1 MSAYHQEK
9 TGANIISSE
18 RNSFST
24 GVEEIWSYR
33 ELLFFLI
40 LRDLK
45 IKYRQTL
52 IGVSWVVIQPLLSSL
67 IFSVIFG
74 HFLGLGS
81 SGSHPYL
88 VIVLCAFLPWNL
100 FANSTL
106 MAVDSLVMSRDLV
119 TKVYFPRII
128 LPTYVI
134 LKNLVDFCVATAFFV
149 VILFIYKIRISSA
162 IAYLPLFLLL
172 GIILAMGASFWL
184 SALNVRYRDI
194 RNAVPFL
201 IQIWFY
207 CSPVAYTINI
217 IPAHWRFLYYL
228 NPMAI
233 IIDGFRLSF
242 LGSPLIFTNSFIL
255 AVIILFFIFFSGLYY
270 FLRTEDSFADI
281 V

>member
-1 MSAYHQEK
+1 MRR
-9 TGANIISSE
+9 ICSE
-18 RNSFST
+18 RDSLSVSA
-24 GVEEIWSYR
+24 GEIWSYR
-33 ELLFFLI
+33 ELLLFLI

-52 IGVSWVVIQPLLSSL
+52 IGVSWVIIQPFLSSL

-74 HFLGLGS
+74 RFLGLGS

-100 FANSTL
+100 FANSTS
-106 MAVDSLVMSRDLV
+106 MSVDSLVMSRDLV

-128 LPTYVI
+128 LPTYII
-134 LKNLVDFCVATAFFV
+134 LKNLIDFCITTAFFV
-149 VILFIYKIRISSA
+149 VILFIYNIRISPG
-162 IAYLPLFLLL
+162 IVYLPLFLLL
-172 GIILAMGASFWL
+172 GIILAMGVSFWL

-207 CSPVAYTINI
+207 CSPVAYTAKI
-217 IPAHWRFLYYL
+217 IPAHWKFLYYL
-228 NPMAI
+228 NPMAV
-233 IIDGFRLSF
+233 IIDGFRWSF
-242 LGSPLIFTNSFIL
+242 LGTPLIFTDSFPL
-255 AVIILFFIFFSGLYY
+255 AFIILFLIFLGGLLY
-270 FLRTEDSFADI
+270 FLKTEDSFADI